1 MSAERL
7 TDRVVAITGAAAGIG
22 LACVHRFLDEG
33 ASVVAVDRDG
43 AALEALAADVDGPLR
58 TMAVDVT
65 EAGSAAA
72 IVDLA
77 VDEFGGL
84 DVFHA
89 NAGGAFPT
97 PFEDM
102 DDDHYERVIALNLDA
117 PWQAARASVPV
128 FLEAGRGVFI
138 VTSSGAGVNAVR
150 GLSAYGAAK
159 AGVQS
164 LVKTLALEYG
174 RKGIRACAIA
184 PGPIE
189 SPGLLAWLQ
198 TQPGGVEGHVVD
210 KVMGRLGKPSE
221 IAAAAAFLASDDAS
235 FVTGVTL
242 PVDGGTQATL

>member
-7 TDRVVAITGAAAGIG
+7 SGRVVAITGAGAGIG
-22 LACVHRFLDEG
+22 LACVHRYLEEG
-33 ASVVAVDRDG
+33 ASVVAVDRD
-43 AALEALAADVDGPLR
+43 ADALEALSADAAGPLR

-65 EAGSAAA
+65 EPGTAAA
-72 IVDLA
+72 IVELA
-77 VDEFGGL
+77 VGDFGGL

-102 DDDHYERVIALNLDA
+102 DDEHYQRVIALNLDA

-128 FLEAGRGVFI
+128 FLEAGRGVFL
-138 VTSSGAGVNAVR
+138 VTSSGAGINAVR
-150 GLSAYGAAK
+150 GLTAYGAAK

-174 RKGIRACAIA
+174 RRGIRACAIA

-189 SPGLLAWLQ
+189 SPGLLAWLA
-198 TQPGGVEGHVVD
+198 TQPGGVEGHVAD

-221 IAAAAAFLASDDAS
+221 IASAAAFLASDDAS
-235 FVTGVTL
+235 FITGVTL